1 MNWRSKKRNR
11 EKTDRQLAEAYRLA
25 SDASA
30 LTILFKRY
38 SHLVLG
44 ICANYLNSTQDCE
57 DAVMEIYLTFST
69 QLKRKEINNIEAWLY
84 QVTKNHCLKILKQH
98 KKQMTV
104 LRSSNSWDEFMH
116 RTDNQSDNYEQQQAA
131 VKDIKNALTRLKPLQ
146 RKCFSL
152 YYLEGYSYKEI
163 AESTSLQMNQVKSH
177 IQNGKRNIK
186 NALANQIRH
195 A

>member
-1 MNWRSKKRNR
+1 MNWRSKKRYK
-11 EKTDRQLAEAYRLA
+11 EKTDQQLAKAYRDYA
-25 SDASA
+25 DAQV
-30 LTILFKRY
+30 LPILFKRY

-57 DAVMEIYLTFST
+57 DAAMEIYMTFST
-69 QLKRKEINNIEAWLY
+69 QLRKKEINNIEAWLY
-84 QVTKNHCLKILKQH
+84 QVTKNHCLKILRQR
-98 KKQMTV
+98 KKQLTV

-116 RTDNQSDNYEQQQAA
+116 KTDEYDDDDERQQAA
-131 VKDIKNALTRLKPLQ
+131 MKDIKNALNQLKPLQ

-186 NALANQIRH
+186 NALAN
-195 A
+195 

>member
-1 MNWRSKKRNR
+1 MNWRSKKRYK
-11 EKTDRQLAEAYRLA
+11 EKTDQQLAESYRDHA
-25 SDASA
+25 DAHV
-30 LTILFKRY
+30 LPVLFKRY

-57 DAVMEIYLTFST
+57 DAAMEIYMTLST
-69 QLKRKEINNIEAWLY
+69 QLRKKEINNIEAWLY
-84 QVTKNHCLKILKQH
+84 QVTKNHCLKVLKQRR
-98 KKQMTV
+98 KRLTV

-116 RTDNQSDNYEQQQAA
+116 KTDEYDDDQEQQQAA
-131 VKDIKNALTRLKPLQ
+131 MKDIKNALNQLKPLQ

-186 NALANQIRH
+186 NALAN
-195 A
+195 